1 MEKPEKIYLN
11 NPNLYHA
18 LSRTRYPD
26 IGTMRETFMMSMLRT
41 AHTVSVPSKGDF
53 MVDDA
58 LVFEVGGKNKD
69 TSQIKGMDNA
79 LLALDNIEM
88 GSGRRIPIWLFGF
101 IY

>member
-18 LSRTRYPD
+18 LSRTRDPD
-26 IGTMRETFMMSMLRT
+26 IGAMRETFFMSMLRT

-53 MVDDA
+53 MVDDSI
-58 LVFEVGGKNKD
+58 VFEVGGKNKD
-69 TSQIKGMDNA
+69 AGQIKDVENA
-79 LLALDNIEM
+79 WLALDSIET
-88 GSGRRIPIWLFGF
+88 GYGRRIPLWLFGF